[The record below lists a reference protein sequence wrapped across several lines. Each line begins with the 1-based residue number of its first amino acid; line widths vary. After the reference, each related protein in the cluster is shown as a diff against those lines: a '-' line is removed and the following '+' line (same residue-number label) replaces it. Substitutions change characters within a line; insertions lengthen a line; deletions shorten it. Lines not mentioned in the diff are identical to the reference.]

1 MSDEPKK
8 TTEAAGK
15 KKGSSSGSSEPNV
28 FSLKNSEPSSNPIA
42 LSTLGR
48 SSGTDKKIKTGPKAV
63 LPGAVAQSTSASNGK
78 SMSTQNTLTEFVSGK
93 EGTKGSNYRRRTV
106 TAPTFISEPK
116 VATKERIFSSLAE
129 NEATN
134 QSNTSATTT
143 LLQNSEPS
151 ALPVSVESS
160 KSDKSMEMGTKSVQ
174 PGAVADTAAPDAG
187 FKGNKYQRK
196 IAASSVNSR
205 ATGYQNNLGKQITIV
220 GFKSSNDIN
229 STCLQ
234 QRWEYRS

>member
-1 MSDEPKK
+1 MR
-8 TTEAAGK
+8 
-15 KKGSSSGSSEPNV
+15 
-28 FSLKNSEPSSNPIA
+28 LKS
-42 LSTLGR
+42 
-48 SSGTDKKIKTGPKAV
+48 
-63 LPGAVAQSTSASNGK
+63 
-78 SMSTQNTLTEFVSGK
+78 
-93 EGTKGSNYRRRTV
+93 
-106 TAPTFISEPK
+106 
-116 VATKERIFSSLAE
+116 
-129 NEATN
+129 

-196 IAASSVNSR
+196 IAASTVNSK
-205 ATGYQNNLGKQITIV
+205 ATGYQNNLGKQIT